1 MIRWLA
7 MAWLTW
13 PLYRIGIRR
22 PYGWA
27 SGKVAAAMLREVRE
41 AIRVAER
48 DLQSKPQN

>member
-1 MIRWLA
+1 MSRWLA

-41 AIRVAER
+41 MRQIGEE
-48 DLQSKPQN
+48 K